1 MDRFVVVNSFY
12 MSFTGIWEIRRL
24 FIYSSGNSKVIV
36 AFGGNTD
43 VYFDRNRELY
53 VGYLC

>member
-12 MSFTGIWEIRRL
+12 MSLTGIWEIRRL